1 MNNVQWSD
9 AWSLDFEP
17 MDSDH
22 RIFVSLLARAQ
33 AADDRGLAVRWQ
45 ALMDHT
51 RNHFARENGWMR
63 QSRFANTDN
72 HALQHRVVLHVMQ
85 EGMAA
90 AQAGQVSAVRAIANE
105 LAAWFIKH
113 TQSLDAAL
121 ALHLRRHPEWAAP
134 G

>member
-1 MNNVQWSD
+1 
-9 AWSLDFEP
+9 
-17 MDSDH
+17 
-22 RIFVSLLARAQ
+22 
-33 AADDRGLAVRWQ
+33 
-45 ALMDHT
+45 
-51 RNHFARENGWMR
+51 MR

-85 EGMAA
+85 EGMTA